1 MTTKVHQ
8 WVLGLLL
15 STVSTLPP
23 ALQCH
28 DTTAMAGTTY
38 RNNYIMMLDPVEPGQ
53 INVSAGL
60 AITMLPLP
68 LVENEVPAPA
78 LDVRCRLGL
87 SSQWSLLGRFV
98 GNYAANVVSITPMRS
113 YELTKFWAGYGAQ
126 VSYMFGRVD
135 FLEGFNTSASG
146 VFVNPFIALG
156 IRIDDIAITS
166 KYEFEMALYKQH
178 RVESISSTTSRNTF
192 NGTMLSFYVEQPFWR
207 TTSISLGV
215 TLHYTRNPYQAW
227 LAFNTFSDALFY
239 PELQMGVLF

>member
-1 MTTKVHQ
+1 MKVHLK
-8 WVLGLLL
+8 VLGLVLAATCTIPL
-15 STVSTLPP
+15 TV
-23 ALQCH
+23 QGQ
-28 DTTAMAGTTY
+28 DTTARVSTTFS
-38 RNNYIMMLDPVEPGQ
+38 NNYIMMLDPVEPGQ
-53 INVSAGL
+53 INVSAGI

-68 LVENEVPAPA
+68 LVETEVPAPA

-87 SSQWSLLGRFV
+87 SSEWSLVGRFV
-98 GNYAANVVSITPMRS
+98 GNYAANVVSIAPMRT
-113 YELTKFWAGYGAQ
+113 YELTALWAGYGAQ

-146 VFVNPFIALG
+146 VFVNPFVALG
-156 IRIDDIAITS
+156 LRIDDIALTA
-166 KYEFEMALYKQH
+166 KYEFEMTLYKQH

-207 TTSISLGV
+207 MTSISLGV